1 MCCLSLELLL
11 ANFWVRERL
20 KGVWYC
26 CKVGSE
32 IAEGRT
38 AGMSQREEI
47 RKQEGLEK
55 GEAMKD

>member
-1 MCCLSLELLL
+1 MCCLCLELLL
-11 ANFWVRERL
+11 ATSGSGRDKR
-20 KGVWYC
+20 VWYY

-32 IAEGRT
+32 ITEDRT

-55 GEAMKD
+55 REAMKN